1 MAYTPA
7 NNNGQAT
14 MANSSPVVIA
24 SDQSILMVDI
34 DSNAAPHNMVGIT
47 ILSKNGEYTTAQTG
61 VALWTPASTKKFV
74 VTDFTIAT
82 GGTTAG
88 IVTLWQ
94 GASADT
100 SYTVGTD
107 PVIFRGEFAPSST
120 SKPGVVK
127 AFNIP
132 YVSTTADH
140 ILRVTT
146 SAAMT
151 VYVQVNGYEI

>member
-1 MAYTPA
+1 MAYIPS

-24 SDQSILMVDI
+24 SDQSTINVDVI
-34 DSNAAPHNMVGIT
+34 DNAAPHLLGTVSLI
-47 ILSKNGEYTTAQTG
+47 SKNGEYTTAQTG

-74 VTDFTIAT
+74 ITDFTIST
-82 GGTTAG
+82 GGTTSG

-94 GASADT
+94 GAAADT
-100 SYTVGTD
+100 TYTVGTD
-107 PVIFRGEFAPSST
+107 PVIFRGEFAPSSS
-120 SKPGVVK
+120 SKPGAIKVY
-127 AFNIP
+127 NIP
-132 YVSTTADH
+132 WVSSTADH